1 MKHPSV
7 LDALTMAVA
16 IGVSLVACG
25 ADDQAPSAAAQIR
38 CVDQAFRAGLHVDAR
53 DPRKVWATDYDAGRD
68 VAVRPRPPGQFV
80 FDASRPNVLLDVF
93 GNFVSSDGAITMS
106 GCFEAQ
112 SRTLYI
118 GPADVPD
125 PNRPP
130 N

>member
-1 MKHPSV
+1 M
-7 LDALTMAVA
+7 ALAV
-16 IGVSLVACG
+16 GLSLVGCST
-25 ADDQAPSAAAQIR
+25 DVPAPTAAAQIT

-53 DPRKVWATDYDAGRD
+53 DPRRVWATDYDAGRD

-80 FDASRPNVLLDVF
+80 FDASRPNVLLDAF
-93 GNFVSSDGAITMS
+93 GRIVSFDGELTMT
-106 GCFEAQ
+106 GCFDAQ